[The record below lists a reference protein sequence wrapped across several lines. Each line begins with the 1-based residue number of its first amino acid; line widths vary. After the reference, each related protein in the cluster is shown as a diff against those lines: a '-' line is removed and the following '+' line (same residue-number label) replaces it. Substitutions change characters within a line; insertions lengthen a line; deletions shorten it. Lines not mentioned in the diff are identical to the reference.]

1 MGAAATPSDRATSR
15 DHLGSWG
22 DLASHLGI
30 GMALPRRRA
39 FAPHHRQRA
48 LCNTERSDLLLPPRH
63 DRLRNR
69 HRAGDRRLER
79 ARGWTLARRQ
89 PIAVARLRSL
99 SLLPRSVPQ
108 DHLFS
113 NHDHVVRRWARIQGG
128 DGRDL
133 VLLSG
138 RAQHRRR
145 HARDRQGAHPRGEEL
160 SRQHLADG
168 HQDLPSCH
176 APPGDQRR
184 APRPRRG
191 ADRHVAGRD
200 KALQPRD
207 WIFGD
212 SSLQH
217 LQHAADVRAADHP
230 VRDRNRRQRA
240 DRPTRRPRRHQSVLS
255 ALLLPW
261 RCQMVA
267 VASAARSQPLR
278 PNLPSQREPYYA
290 GRRQKPKS
298 ARYVDTI
305 SPGTGE
311 PLGKVIDGSAADA
324 EAAIAAA
331 KAAFRDWR
339 RVPPLERAKMLRA
352 IADVLRKNGDE
363 LAMLDAADCGNPYA
377 EMMRDAG
384 MGAAQLDFYAGLVTE
399 MKGASIPMGPDVV
412 NFSVREPFGVVG
424 RIIPFNHPFMFAAGK
439 SGAPLAAGNTVVLK
453 PPEQAPLSALR
464 LAELIDGI
472 LPPGVWNVVPGGRE
486 VGQVLASHPDV
497 AMTALIGSVPT
508 GRAVMKAASD
518 TLKPVLLELGG
529 KNALIA
535 FPDADLDA
543 VSAAVVDGMN
553 FTWCGQSCG
562 STSRAFIHETSY
574 DAVIGR
580 AKASIRR
587 YKPGSPTNPA
597 TTRGSIISQ
606 VQYDRIMKYIAAGKE
621 DGARLVTGGKR
632 PDDAALAKGL
642 FIEPTI
648 FADVNMGMRIGKEE
662 IFGPVLSVFKWSDED
677 RMLAEVNQVEYGLT
691 CSIWTNDLATAHRTA
706 AAVEAGYVWINEVS
720 KHFLGAPFGGYKQSG
735 IGREEC
741 IEELLRFTREKNIHV
756 NLKRRSGH

>member
-1 MGAAATPSDRATSR
+1 MSVATTLKNETAALRLPTHR
-15 DHLGSWG
+15 D
-22 DLASHLGI
+22 
-30 GMALPRRRA
+30 
-39 FAPHHRQRA
+39 
-48 LCNTERSDLLLPPRH
+48 
-63 DRLRNR
+63 
-69 HRAGDRRLER
+69 
-79 ARGWTLARRQ
+79 
-89 PIAVARLRSL
+89 
-99 SLLPRSVPQ
+99 
-108 DHLFS
+108 
-113 NHDHVVRRWARIQGG
+113 
-128 DGRDL
+128 
-133 VLLSG
+133 
-138 RAQHRRR
+138 
-145 HARDRQGAHPRGEEL
+145 
-160 SRQHLADG
+160 
-168 HQDLPSCH
+168 
-176 APPGDQRR
+176 
-184 APRPRRG
+184 
-191 ADRHVAGRD
+191 
-200 KALQPRD
+200 
-207 WIFGD
+207 
-212 SSLQH
+212 
-217 LQHAADVRAADHP
+217 
-230 VRDRNRRQRA
+230 
-240 DRPTRRPRRHQSVLS
+240 
-255 ALLLPW
+255 
-261 RCQMVA
+261 
-267 VASAARSQPLR
+267 
-278 PNLPSQREPYYA
+278 PYYA
-290 GRRQKPKS
+290 GKWQKGG
-298 ARYVDTI
+298 RYAEVTN
-305 SPGTGE
+305 PATGE
-311 PLGKVIDGSAADA
+311 SLGKVTDGTVADA

-331 KAAFRDWR
+331 KAAFREWR
-339 RVPPLERAKMLRA
+339 RVPPLERAKMLRE
-352 IADVLRKNGDE
+352 IANVLRKNGDE

-377 EMMRDAG
+377 EMVRDAG

-508 GRAVMKAASD
+508 GRSVMKAASD

-535 FPDADLDA
+535 FADADLDA

-562 STSRAFIHETSY
+562 STSRAFIHEKIY
-574 DAVIGR
+574 DAVIER
-580 AKASIRR
+580 AKASIKR
-587 YKPGSPTNPA
+587 YKPGIPTNPA
-597 TTRGSIISQ
+597 TTMGSIISQ
-606 VQYDRIMKYIAAGKE
+606 VQYDRVMKYIAAGKE

-632 PDDAALAKGL
+632 PDDPALAKGL

-648 FADVNMGMRIGKEE
+648 FADVTMNMRIGKEE